1 MVTRV
6 TPATTFGKTG
16 NHHQDYYR
24 RKGTQPL
31 IVMATQNDS
40 KRPFRVAILSS
51 SVRIGR
57 LSHRVALYIQRY
69 LETQLSLTAEIV
81 DLKEYDF
88 PLFDERLAYQ
98 QSPSEKL
105 LDFTRRL
112 MGADGIVIVS
122 PVYNASFPAALKNV
136 IDLYYAEWKRKP
148 VGIVSVTSGS
158 VPGIATVQQLQ
169 TLMLK
174 LGALVVPTLCTV
186 VKVAETFS
194 ETGEGSPVAE
204 RIIRPLLEDLQW
216 LLNQTVSRID

>member
-1 MVTRV
+1 
-6 TPATTFGKTG
+6 
-16 NHHQDYYR
+16 
-24 RKGTQPL
+24 
-31 IVMATQNDS
+31 MATQNDS

-51 SVRIGR
+51 SVRRGR
-57 LSHRVALYIQRY
+57 LSHRVALYVQHY
-69 LETQLSLTAEIV
+69 LETRLSISAQIV

-98 QSPSEKL
+98 TSPSEKL
-105 LDFTRRL
+105 MDFTRRL

-136 IDLYYAEWKRKP
+136 IDLYYTEWKRKP

-174 LGALVVPTLCTV
+174 LGALVVPVLSTV
-186 VKVAETFS
+186 IQVAETFS
-194 ETGEGSPVAE
+194 ETGQGGAVAE
-204 RIIRPLLEDLQW
+204 RVVRPLLEELQW
-216 LLNQTVSRID
+216 LMSHTVSRTD